1 MYTKGPHHVRLSYE
15 IRAVLKFS
23 RIVES
28 TIRQVINMRL
38 KSCGK
43 FWKYEAAERML
54 MARSWWVTGR
64 LEDLWRFTL
73 RQQANWWNPSQDQD
87 SCVFDYA
94 PLFS

>member
-1 MYTKGPHHVRLSYE
+1 M
-15 IRAVLKFS
+15 
-23 RIVES
+23 ES
-28 TIRQVINMRL
+28 MIRQVINMRL

-43 FWKYEAAERML
+43 FWKRASAERML
-54 MARSWWVTGR
+54 MARSWWVTGS